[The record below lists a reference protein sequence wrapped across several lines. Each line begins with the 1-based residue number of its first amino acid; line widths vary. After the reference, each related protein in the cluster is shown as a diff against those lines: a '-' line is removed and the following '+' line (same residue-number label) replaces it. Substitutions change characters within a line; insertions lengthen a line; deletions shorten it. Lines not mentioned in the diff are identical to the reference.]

1 MSVADC
7 FTTLTHDQSHLL
19 QDRHQPLNLL
29 ERILMPETEL
39 LGLIA
44 GTLTT
49 LAFLPQVIKTFKS
62 RSAKDISLGMFILFS
77 AGVALWLVYGIRLGA
92 VPIIAANAV
101 TLILSLAILV
111 MKFWFGRRDDRSSK
125 KV

>member
-1 MSVADC
+1 
-7 FTTLTHDQSHLL
+7 
-19 QDRHQPLNLL
+19 
-29 ERILMPETEL
+29 MPETEL

-49 LAFLPQVIKTFKS
+49 LAFLPQVIKIWKS
-62 RSAKDISLGMFILFS
+62 RSAHDISLGMFLLFS

-101 TLILSLAILV
+101 TLALSLAILG
-111 MKFWFGRRDDRSSK
+111 MKFWFGRREGRGTK
-125 KV
+125 KD

>member
-1 MSVADC
+1 
-7 FTTLTHDQSHLL
+7 
-19 QDRHQPLNLL
+19 
-29 ERILMPETEL
+29 MPETEL

-101 TLILSLAILV
+101 TLILSLAILA

>member
-1 MSVADC
+1 
-7 FTTLTHDQSHLL
+7 
-19 QDRHQPLNLL
+19 
-29 ERILMPETEL
+29 MPETEL

-62 RSAKDISLGMFILFS
+62 RSAKDISLGMFLLFS

-101 TLILSLAILV
+101 TLILSLAILA

>member
-1 MSVADC
+1 
-7 FTTLTHDQSHLL
+7 
-19 QDRHQPLNLL
+19 
-29 ERILMPETEL
+29 MPETEL

-62 RSAKDISLGMFILFS
+62 RSAKDISLGMFLLFS

>member
-1 MSVADC
+1 
-7 FTTLTHDQSHLL
+7 
-19 QDRHQPLNLL
+19 
-29 ERILMPETEL
+29 MPETEL